1 MILILLLWLSNNL
14 TLFLELII
22 TNEGFAWIFFVN
34 YILKLLTFSERWI
47 VVLIKWP
54 TFVCLPLTS
63 LGGITCL
70 TLFIIIPITI
80 RWVYLCLD
88 FVDFGCLCLN
98 SCLSP
103 ESFSFHQNFISLLY
117 ARTDPRT
124 RLNWCWKKHLS
135 HWIFLDK
142 IFNEINIGI
151 LTLDFGLV
159 FPRFHYIFLIFI

>member
-1 MILILLLWLSNNL
+1 LNLLSEQHFKITYIFREVNCCADKMTNICLS
-14 TLFLELII
+14 T
-22 TNEGFAWIFFVN
+22 TN
-34 YILKLLTFSERWI
+34 Y
-47 VVLIKWP
+47 
-54 TFVCLPLTS
+54 
-63 LGGITCL
+63 GITCL
-70 TLFIIIPITI
+70 ALFRIISITI

-88 FVDFGCLCLN
+88 VVDFGCLCLN
-98 SCLSP
+98 SCVSP

-117 ARTDPRT
+117 VRTDPSI